1 MSAAGYN
8 PWDDLELDDDEDDVS
23 AAPTA
28 KEQAEAEAKAKEQAE
43 AEAKIREEMEAKIRE
58 EMEAR
63 MKAEAEAK
71 VRGEMEAR
79 MKAEAEANVRK
90 EGAAGSI
97 SKEGEIP
104 PGNRPP
110 PLPPSPGALP
120 SLPHGDPDRVPP
132 PRQSVLQLRPGQSG
146 ALGDQPTTEPEP
158 EGGSQKLGAAF
169 NLKPGKEE
177 DSESLKGKGSPVKK
191 KASMGKPRP
200 FTDQAKISPLFKKEK
215 PD

>member
-43 AEAKIREEMEAKIRE
+43 AEAKAKEQAEAEAKIRE
-58 EMEAR
+58 EIEAR

-97 SKEGEIP
+97 SKEGEI
-104 PGNRPP
+104 
-110 PLPPSPGALP
+110 
-120 SLPHGDPDRVPP
+120 PP

>member
-104 PGNRPP
+104 P
-110 PLPPSPGALP
+110 
-120 SLPHGDPDRVPP
+120 